1 MLIPKSDSRKETEI
15 KFMTSS
21 YRKVNLSVNHEN
33 IHMRQILV
41 RFLNFLIRW
50 SWFKI
55 YTTNKDWIVFHF
67 QDKAGVIGARLVTS
81 SYYFKEIARDF
92 GQNKYSFR
100 IPYQNSRSSLVFL
113 LPVLFLS
120 QEYRRS
126 LVYIGAQIK
135 LSTILRD
142 FLEHKCSLSNLYRL
156 GEIKPDPLDNGT

>member
-81 SYYFKEIARDF
+81 SYYFKEIRT
-92 GQNKYSFR
+92 GIWTK
-100 IPYQNSRSSLVFL
+100 
-113 LPVLFLS
+113 
-120 QEYRRS
+120 
-126 LVYIGAQIK
+126 
-135 LSTILRD
+135 
-142 FLEHKCSLSNLYRL
+142 
-156 GEIKPDPLDNGT
+156 